1 MALKVS
7 VILLFLVFV
16 VFGID
21 EAIDSIVLLNV
32 RNVIDAGKAIVTS
45 PLLGSCAWIVQHIQR
60 EPINNL
66 LVVIYANFALDFLPS
81 IPVVDVETL
90 DME

>member
-45 PLLGSCAWIVQHIQR
+45 PLLGSCAWIV
-60 EPINNL
+60 
-66 LVVIYANFALDFLPS
+66 
-81 IPVVDVETL
+81 
-90 DME
+90 